1 VVEHARLGQERL
13 REREGAARIAGQQD
27 ALGQRRGGAQVDRA
41 GGHRARVPFH
51 AMARK
56 PPGAQTADT
65 LRSAVDRTVQATLG
79 QAQFTRD
86 RAQEVVDELAGT
98 AGKVRGALD
107 DLKPASG
114 EDVKSLGARL
124 DALEKRVAGLEKA
137 KGSGKGGARKS

>member
-1 VVEHARLGQERL
+1 
-13 REREGAARIAGQQD
+13 
-27 ALGQRRGGAQVDRA
+27 
-41 GGHRARVPFH
+41 
-51 AMARK
+51 MARK

-124 DALEKRVAGLEKA
+124 GALEKRVAGLEKA